1 MTEDDAV
8 RRLFGVINLINIAV
22 QNIDGRYLVEALRTN
37 RSIYCDDAKSVA
49 KVVREMLESMVAG
62 GVQGK

>member
-1 MTEDDAV
+1 MKEDTAV

-22 QNIDGRYLVEALRTN
+22 QNIDGRYLVEDLRTN
-37 RSIYCDDAKSVA
+37 GSIYCDDAKSVA

-62 GVQGK
+62 GV